1 VRQLEDVNSK
11 LHFLVKYGTTTDPSG
26 RKRSKARPCKSWKKK
41 GSRKDTIY
49 YCILCGLGCSFCN
62 DPSRDYFKDHV
73 MSIARQTRSSG
84 LVVRVLEVF
93 FRVAGSFLAALETK
107 QPIFL

>member
-1 VRQLEDVNSK
+1 
-11 LHFLVKYGTTTDPSG
+11 
-26 RKRSKARPCKSWKKK
+26 
-41 GSRKDTIY
+41 
-49 YCILCGLGCSFCN
+49 
-62 DPSRDYFKDHV
+62 